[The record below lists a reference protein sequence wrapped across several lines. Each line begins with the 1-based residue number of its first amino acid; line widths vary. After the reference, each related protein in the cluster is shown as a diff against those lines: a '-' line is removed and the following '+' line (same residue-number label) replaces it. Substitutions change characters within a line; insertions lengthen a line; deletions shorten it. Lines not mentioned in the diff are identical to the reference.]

1 MFVGQ
6 YKYTTDVKGRLTIPV
21 RYRAALSS
29 GAFVTQG
36 YDRNLI
42 VYTSDSFER
51 MAAKATSLTAT
62 NPQART
68 IRRLIFSRAVEIS
81 LDSSGRVLIP
91 PFLREY
97 AEIDGDAYIV
107 GAGEYF
113 EIWQAGHWE
122 QELDRFSDP
131 DANASRFEGFDL
143 SSG

>member
-6 YKYTTDVKGRLTIPV
+6 YKYTTDAKGRLTIPV
-21 RYRAALSS
+21 RYRAALAS

-42 VYTSDSFER
+42 VYTSENFER

-113 EIWQAGHWE
+113 EIWQAEHWE
-122 QELDRFSDP
+122 QELQRFSDP

>member
-6 YKYTTDVKGRLTIPV
+6 YKYTTDAKGRLTIPV

-107 GAGEYF
+107 SLRIRRVLAP
-113 EIWQAGHWE
+113 A
-122 QELDRFSDP
+122 R
-131 DANASRFEGFDL
+131 
-143 SSG
+143 